1 LGSKDGTP
9 DHQVAVA
16 GLFDDANRVL
26 LVRTRRLRD
35 YWQPAGG
42 RVQPHDPSPLD
53 ALTRELREELRLDL
67 DPRAFKLEFVTQH
80 DLGPGDVHFYSAR
93 LTDPDGIEPDFREI
107 IEVRWFPLSAA
118 LLGLPALTA
127 THKFLARLISRGGPA
142 SNAAQVPARRRPDG
156 AGRARGAA
164 RLESRSD

>member
-1 LGSKDGTP
+1 LGAKDGTS

-26 LVRTRRLRD
+26 LVRTRRLRN

-42 RVQPHDPSPLD
+42 RVQPQDPSPLD

-67 DPRAFKLEFVTQH
+67 DPRAFKLELVTQH

-93 LTDPDGIEPDFREI
+93 LTNPEGIEADSREI
-107 IEVRWFPLSAA
+107 IEMRWFPLSTA
-118 LLGLPALTA
+118 LLGLPALSA
-127 THKFLARLISRGGPA
+127 TRKFLAGLVSRGGPA
-142 SNAAQVPARRRPDG
+142 SNATQVPARRRPG
-156 AGRARGAA
+156 GGGRARGAA
-164 RLESRSD
+164 RLEPHND